1 MPQSD
6 VRNSS
11 NSNEKLQNSKCKNS
25 HLSESN
31 DKTRENS
38 DRHTKF
44 FFPCGGQGFC
54 KRIGNQSKKIGF
66 VQWLPSLCECRR
78 CLPPR
83 DSIFFIENTVASRQ
97 TCGVPWHFNGGNVA
111 SLHDLV
117 DYTNEFGLPLHLHIE
132 DQTNS
137 VFRGTAGLE
146 EQWVQRTRGTI
157 TIEDQRYT
165 WKRGIVGLENQR

>member
-11 NSNEKLQNSKCKNS
+11 SSNEKLQNSKCKNS

-54 KRIGNQSKKIGF
+54 NGIGNQSKKIGF
-66 VQWLPSLCECRR
+66 VQWLPSLCEC
-78 CLPPR
+78 
-83 DSIFFIENTVASRQ
+83 
-97 TCGVPWHFNGGNVA
+97 
-111 SLHDLV
+111 
-117 DYTNEFGLPLHLHIE
+117 
-132 DQTNS
+132 
-137 VFRGTAGLE
+137 
-146 EQWVQRTRGTI
+146 
-157 TIEDQRYT
+157 
-165 WKRGIVGLENQR
+165 